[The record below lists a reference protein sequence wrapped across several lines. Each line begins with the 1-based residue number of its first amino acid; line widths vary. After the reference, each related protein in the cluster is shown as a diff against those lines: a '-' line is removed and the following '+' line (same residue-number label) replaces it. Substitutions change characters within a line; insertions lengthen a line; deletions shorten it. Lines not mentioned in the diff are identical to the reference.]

1 MRLRGLNIMIT
12 ELLLCRFLGSTAQR
26 PRAQRA
32 NDRRSHCILSSSPR
46 RRVGPI
52 TMNRWGLLHSSENG
66 HHYWHSPSGRDERE
80 RILQI
85 FWHSWDVIP
94 FVLTDHTQRCIAY
107 VFWTDRCWLKWFV
120 LFSSWRGNVEH
131 TLRWRCFRRNTTD
144 IGSDRYQTTTTTS
157 LQAQDRRCL
166 QLITTSKYSINGQT
180 NYPLYNAEDLCFSIY
195 FELFMVSR
203 TIRVISYYSTTSLT
217 IGVIIYYSKISQTIC
232 YSKLHLRS
240 E

>member
-1 MRLRGLNIMIT
+1 MATTIGIRHPVGMRGNEFSRYFDIAGMLYPSFLRIIH
-12 ELLLCRFLGSTAQR
+12 
-26 PRAQRA
+26 
-32 NDRRSHCILSSSPR
+32 D
-46 RRVGPI
+46 
-52 TMNRWGLLHSSENG
+52 
-66 HHYWHSPSGRDERE
+66 
-80 RILQI
+80 
-85 FWHSWDVIP
+85 
-94 FVLTDHTQRCIAY
+94 TQRCIAY
-107 VFWTDRCWLKWFV
+107 VFWTDQCWLKWFV

-203 TIRVISYYSTTSLT
+203 TIRVINYYSITSLT